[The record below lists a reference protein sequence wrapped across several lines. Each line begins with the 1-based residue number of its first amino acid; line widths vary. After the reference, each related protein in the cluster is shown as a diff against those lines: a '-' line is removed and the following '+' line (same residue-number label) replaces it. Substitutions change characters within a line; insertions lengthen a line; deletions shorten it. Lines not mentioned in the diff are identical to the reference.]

1 MVNKLPK
8 LICITYLGWTLVL
21 ERSEDFLPPKN
32 GEERCFDLVVKGED
46 GKTYKFDNVR
56 YDIFVSYLV

>member
-1 MVNKLPK
+1 MYEV
-8 LICITYLGWTLVL
+8 I
-21 ERSEDFLPPKN
+21 DFLPPKN